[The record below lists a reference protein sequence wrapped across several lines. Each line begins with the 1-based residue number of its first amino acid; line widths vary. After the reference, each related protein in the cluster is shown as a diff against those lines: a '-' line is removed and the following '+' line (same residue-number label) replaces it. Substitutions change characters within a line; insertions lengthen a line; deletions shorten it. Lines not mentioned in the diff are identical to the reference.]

1 MYLDIKEIKATTA
14 RFYACKIGS
23 HTMQPIIN
31 KIKSAALS
39 GKMEVRIDF
48 KDYPMLHKDYP
59 ILHNVEHNI
68 DYLVTWAKLCG
79 YVTAKYEDC
88 VYIKWY

>member
-23 HTMQPIIN
+23 HTMQPIID

-48 KDYPMLHKDYP
+48 KDYPMLHK
-59 ILHNVEHNI
+59 VEHNI

-79 YVTAKYEDC
+79 YVTAKYGDC

>member
-23 HTMQPIIN
+23 HTMQSIMN
-31 KIKSAALS
+31 EIKSAALS

-48 KDYPMLHKDYP
+48 KDYARLYK
-59 ILHNVEHNI
+59 VEHNI

-79 YVTAKYEDC
+79 YITAKYEDC
-88 VYIKWY
+88 LYIKWY